1 MEVFMGQ
8 KLSISDLDLNG
19 KKVLIRVDYN
29 VPLDNGE
36 ITDDTRI
43 RASLPTIQYA
53 LTHGAAVILMSH
65 LGRPQGKPD
74 KVFSLEPCARRLSE
88 MLQNPVK
95 MAPECVGLE
104 VDQLVK
110 NLKSG
115 EVLLL
120 ENLRF
125 HKGEEHPEQEP
136 GFVNLLANLGDV
148 YVNDAFGTAHR
159 DHTST
164 ALIAT
169 FFPGKA
175 AAGFLME
182 KEIAYLGATMQNPR
196 RPFYAILG
204 GAKISTKFKVIKALM
219 RKADVLLI
227 GGAMAYTFFKAE
239 KVPIGNSLFEE
250 SFITVAREIL
260 DITGEPHCDI
270 ILPLDC
276 VITQK
281 MDSGETR
288 IADMKEGI
296 PDGWMG
302 VDIGPKTLKLYEQE
316 LSKASSIFWN
326 GPLGVFEHPP
336 FNAGTDAIAKALAG
350 YKSATTVIGGGDSI
364 AAIEAAGVAD
374 KIDHL
379 STGGGAAL
387 EYIEYG
393 SLPGINAL
401 SDKVSNNIS

>member
-1 MEVFMGQ
+1 MGQ
-8 KLSISDLDLNG
+8 KLSISDLDLKG

-29 VPLDNGE
+29 IPLENGE
-36 ITDDTRI
+36 IADDTRI

-53 LTHGAAVILMSH
+53 LNHGAAVILMSH
-65 LGRPQGKPD
+65 LGRPKAKAD
-74 KVFSLEPCARRLSE
+74 KVFSLEPCARRLSQ
-88 MLQNPVK
+88 MLQKPVK
-95 MAPECVGLE
+95 MAPDCVGLE

-110 NLKSG
+110 NLKPG

-125 HKGEEHPEQEP
+125 HKGEENPDQEP
-136 GFVNLLANLGDV
+136 GFVNSLASLGDV

-159 DHTST
+159 DHAST
-164 ALIAT
+164 AAIAK

-182 KEIAYLGATMQNPR
+182 KEIAYLGSTLQNPK

-204 GAKISTKFKVIKALM
+204 GAKISTKFKVIEALM
-219 RKADVLLI
+219 SKADVLMI

-260 DITGEPHCDI
+260 DITGEPHCRVL
-270 ILPLDC
+270 LPLDC
-276 VITQK
+276 VITQN
-281 MDSGETR
+281 MDSGDTR
-288 IADMKEGI
+288 VVDMKEGI

-302 VDIGPKTLKLYEQE
+302 VDIGPQTVKLYAQE
-316 LSKASSIFWN
+316 LSKASTIFWN
-326 GPLGVFEHPP
+326 GPLGIFEHPP
-336 FNAGTDAIAKALAG
+336 FDAGTNAIAKALAG
-350 YKSATTVIGGGDSI
+350 FKSATTVVGGGDSI

-374 KIDHL
+374 KIGHL

-387 EYIEYG
+387 EYIENG
-393 SLPGINAL
+393 NLPGINAL
-401 SDKVSNNIS
+401 SDKK